1 MTKIFHQGPKQ
12 PRRKRGMF
20 GKANTFAASVREEGR
35 YVSSKRAVERERDR
49 GGEGGNTRTYRTPF
63 VVRHVAS
70 CRRCKRWDE
79 RGVRGIVGVG
89 KLKAEAPRCRSGQP
103 TPRCFAQKKER
114 RNKKKREESRVGNR
128 VAERESAYARWNACF
143 AWARS
148 RFAILIRR
156 QRDGDSHETFK
167 RATYKRCVFVYIIN

>member
-1 MTKIFHQGPKQ
+1 M
-12 PRRKRGMF
+12 
-20 GKANTFAASVREEGR
+20 REEGR

-49 GGEGGNTRTYRTPF
+49 EGGEENTRTYRTPF

-114 RNKKKREESRVGNR
+114 RNEKKKKRAESEIASPSENLRTLGGTRVSRGRDR
-128 VAERESAYARWNACF
+128 V
-143 AWARS
+143 S
-148 RFAILIRR
+148 RFNPSTKRR
-156 QRDGDSHETFK
+156 GFARK
-167 RATYKRCVFVYIIN
+167 R

>member
-1 MTKIFHQGPKQ
+1 
-12 PRRKRGMF
+12 MF

-114 RNKKKREESRVGNR
+114 RNKKKKGREQSRKSRRRARICVRSVERVFRVGEIAFRDFNPSTKR
-128 VAERESAYARWNACF
+128 RGFAR
-143 AWARS
+143 
-148 RFAILIRR
+148 
-156 QRDGDSHETFK
+156 D
-167 RATYKRCVFVYIIN
+167 V